1 MPAAAAPTRGLAQS
15 GTLAPMSTDQV
26 AVDHG
31 LLEEIRA
38 AVGEGEV
45 EHFLEEAARTRLR
58 DLAFARILDELQA
71 EVGPIP
77 DELMAE
83 AEAFWTA
90 ES

>member
-1 MPAAAAPTRGLAQS
+1 MRAGNLVA
-15 GTLAPMSTDQV
+15 MSTDRV

-31 LLEEIRA
+31 LLEAIRA
-38 AVGEGEV
+38 AVGGDQV
-45 EHFLEEAARTRLR
+45 EHFLEDAAGTRLR
-58 DLAFARILDELQA
+58 DLAFAKILDELQA

>member
-1 MPAAAAPTRGLAQS
+1 
-15 GTLAPMSTDQV
+15 MSADQV

-38 AVGEGEV
+38 AVGEDEV
-45 EHFLEEAARTRLR
+45 EHFVEQAARARLR
-58 DLAFARILDELQA
+58 DLAFAKILDELQA

-83 AEAFWTA
+83 AEAFWNA

>member
-1 MPAAAAPTRGLAQS
+1 
-15 GTLAPMSTDQV
+15 MSTDQV

-38 AVGEGEV
+38 AVGDDEV
-45 EHFLEEAARTRLR
+45 EHFLDEAARTRLR
-58 DLAFARILDELQA
+58 DLAFAKILDELQA